1 MEQELCQGPSSVTLE
16 DGDGH
21 TQLSQ
26 PLPSHGLLLC
36 WSQGPCPPP
45 GSGTE

>member
-1 MEQELCQGPSSVTLE
+1 MEQELCQGPSSVTLEE

-36 WSQGPCPPP
+36 
-45 GSGTE
+45 